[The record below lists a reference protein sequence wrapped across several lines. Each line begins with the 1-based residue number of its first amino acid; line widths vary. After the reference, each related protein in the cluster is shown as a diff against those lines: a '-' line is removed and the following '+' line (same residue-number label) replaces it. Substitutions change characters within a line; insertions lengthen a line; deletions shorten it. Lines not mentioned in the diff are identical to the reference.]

1 MKKLFALLIAL
12 CMVLSLGTVAMAEE
26 EIVLRFLDYEG
37 GDPDLAF
44 EVRSKYIEENIMSKY
59 PGLKIEYERVPFA
72 DMESKAITSF
82 AGGVYYDLMI
92 VNHPAVAQY
101 YDAGM
106 LLDLTSYLEA
116 DGIDFASTFSAS
128 IANCGVF
135 DGGIY
140 SLPRDTDTRILA
152 VNKTLF
158 EEAGLEYPKTTED
171 ILKCAEALTK
181 DTDGDGVIDQYG
193 WIMEASGAYHPTYEL
208 GQYLLGNGVQVFT
221 QLEDGTYAAQLDTQ
235 GAKDFMEFSY
245 ELSKYGPEDF
255 ISYDGDKIRALFCQ
269 GKLAMYTYGSWNLT
283 NAEIAEAVENG
294 LEYELI
300 TNPAGTSHSGASQ
313 GGYHYGIS
321 SQTKYPEVCW
331 EIVKMFC
338 EPDKAAQ
345 ISYYVGGLPTVLEA
359 YNYEPFNSGIYDVV
373 AEQILTA
380 QVPIPQISVTNE
392 IVCEIWYNAWLSAML
407 DEATIDDALA
417 LAQEE
422 ITEVLE
428 EFMAG

>member
-12 CMVLSLGTVAMAEE
+12 CMVLSLGTIAVAEE

-37 GDPDLAF
+37 SDPDPGF
-44 EVRSKYIEENIMSKY
+44 ELRHKYIEENIVSKY

-92 VNHPAVAQY
+92 VNHPAIAQY

-106 LLDLTSYLEA
+106 LLDLTDFMEA
-116 DGIDFASTFSAS
+116 DGIDFDTTFSAS

-135 DGGIY
+135 DGRIF

-181 DTDGDGVIDQYG
+181 DTDGDGVVDQFG
-193 WIMEASGAYHPTYEL
+193 WIIEASNVYHPTYEL

-221 QLEDGTYAAQLDTQ
+221 QLEDGTYVAQLDTPE
-235 GAKDFMEFSY
+235 AKEYMEFCY
-245 ELSKYGPEDF
+245 ALSKFGPEDF
-255 ISYDGDKIRALFCQ
+255 ISYDGDKIKSLFCQ

-283 NAEIAEAVENG
+283 DATIAEAVENG
-294 LEYELI
+294 LEYDLI
-300 TNPAGTSHSGASQ
+300 TNPTGSSHSGASQ

-321 SQTKYPEVCW
+321 SQTKYPEICW

-338 EPDKAAQ
+338 EPEKAAQ
-345 ISYYVGGLPTVLEA
+345 LSYYAGGLPTVLEA
-359 YNYEPFNSGIYDVV
+359 YNYEPFNTGLYDVV
-373 AEQILTA
+373 AEQILSA

-392 IVCEIWYNAWLSAML
+392 IVQELWFNAWMSAIL
-407 DEATIDDALA
+407 DEVSIEDALA
-417 LAQEE
+417 MGQEE
-422 ITEVLE
+422 ITAVLE
-428 EFMAG
+428 EFMEG